1 MWYTYEMKRL
11 PLAVSA
17 VLAALLLSS
26 CATRLAISYDMSP
39 EELIQRAQEA
49 SDRNRFEVALQF
61 YEALLIRFSDNP
73 ALVVNAMYE
82 IGFIHE
88 RRRNFFAA
96 RVWLN
101 RVLEQY
107 EAPGGEALPE
117 KFRIL
122 AHIVLERVE
131 ERDRGRI
138 PTVRQRQ
145 QAMMPQPAQQ
155 LEEPP
160 QLAWQPHPA
169 EQPQMELHDQ
179 HYLYGID
186 GALARAA
193 EEVSRNLAAMS
204 QVAIVYVSAQDMG
217 TENFIAGGLER
228 VLQERGFAIVSRSSL
243 YTIRAEQGL
252 GIGAVDDYTAARIGY
267 LAGASA
273 VITGRVVGE
282 GYIRQLHLR
291 ALDATTGAVI
301 GTASEAF

>member
-155 LEEPP
+155 PEEPP

-169 EQPQMELHDQ
+169 EQPQLELHDQ

-228 VLQERGFAIVSRSSL
+228 VLHGQGFAIVSRSSL

-252 GIGAVDDYTAARIGY
+252 GVGAVDDHTAARIGY